1 MAFQEVSNL
10 DRVPRNRRGIYEIL
24 PMLLR
29 HPAPL
34 LPSLDG
40 GDRLADCLCRA
51 CKTPKLGDHELGW
64 CDGVFAVH
72 ALLYVFHVRGVNV
85 ENVNLSCRIDRMD
98 NSAES
103 ITKTVKSLRERAGLT
118 MGAMAK
124 ALGYKTP
131 SGYQR
136 YEDASAYGGGFLKRD
151 IVAGLARAL
160 VGKGDPAVTEREV
173 WALAGPEFTPGRP
186 FSTFDPDREEPL
198 QDEGMT
204 HGSET
209 GLRGVPD
216 GASPQLDVTA
226 GMGAGGITII
236 SEGVRGKSGM
246 TFAAEDISDY
256 WRVPPVILASMGNV
270 KPTDITFVPCQG
282 DSMAPT
288 LLEGDVVVVDTRHRW
303 PSPDGLYALTDPF
316 GGIIVKRLHVT
327 DEGSDG
333 ERVVMVVSDNAKHET
348 RRATVDDLHIVGRV
362 LRKFGLVG

>member
-1 MAFQEVSNL
+1 MLTTGWKAADS
-10 DRVPRNRRGIYEIL
+10 L
-24 PMLLR
+24 PAM
-29 HPAPL
+29 
-34 LPSLDG
+34 
-40 GDRLADCLCRA
+40 
-51 CKTPKLGDHELGW
+51 
-64 CDGVFAVH
+64 
-72 ALLYVFHVRGVNV
+72 
-85 ENVNLSCRIDRMD
+85 
-98 NSAES
+98 AES
-103 ITKTVKSLRERAGLT
+103 SKRKRSVRPLFLREWMEHAR
-118 MGAMAK
+118 
-124 ALGYKTP
+124 KTP
-131 SGYQR
+131 SDMANATGADKSLVSRWLGGVQPGEERIQR
-136 YEDASAYGGGFLKRD
+136 
-151 IVAGLARAL
+151 LAVLFGATREQL
-160 VGKGDPAVTEREV
+160 HQKPA
-173 WALAGPEFTPGRP
+173 RP
-186 FSTFDPDREEPL
+186 FTTFDPDTADDLP
-198 QDEGMT
+198 DEGMT

-209 GLRGVPD
+209 GLRGVPE

-226 GMGAGGITII
+226 GMGAGGITIV

-333 ERVVMVVSDNAKHET
+333 ERVVMIVSDNPKHET
-348 RRATVDDLHIVGRV
+348 RRATVEDLRIVGRV